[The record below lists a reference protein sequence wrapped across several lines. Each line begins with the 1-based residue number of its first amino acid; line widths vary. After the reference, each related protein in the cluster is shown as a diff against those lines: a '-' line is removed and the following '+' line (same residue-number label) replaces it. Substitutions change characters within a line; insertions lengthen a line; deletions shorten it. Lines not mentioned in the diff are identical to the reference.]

1 MVLGAKI
8 RASDFDHSR
17 MVLSACWAVPRT
29 FESSVSAER
38 HLMQVAITARHGNIK
53 GDMREYITRKS
64 EKLVRYLDQVSEIDV
79 TFEFESERVNV
90 EMLVEIEGHH
100 TIVAHVEGEDAG
112 AAFDRTLHK
121 MEHQVH
127 RYKEKLKDHRRDKSV
142 SEIAQ
147 AGDAKDREELD
158 ANDA

>member
-1 MVLGAKI
+1 MSGPIPHVEGI
-8 RASDFDHSR
+8 
-17 MVLSACWAVPRT
+17 
-29 FESSVSAER
+29 VSAER
-38 HLMQVAITARHGNIK
+38 HLMQVAITARHGSIK
-53 GDMREYITRKS
+53 PDLREYITRKS

-90 EMLVEIEGHH
+90 EMLVEIEGYH

-127 RYKEKLKDHRRDKSV
+127 RYKEKLKDRRRDKSV

-147 AGDAKDREELD
+147 PGDEGESSTDD
-158 ANDA
+158 D